1 MKHPTEK
8 ELTALREKYPT
19 GTIVKLISMNDVQSP
34 PVGTIGEVTMIDDMG
49 SIHVNWQNGSTLALI
64 PDVDSWEILK
74 SLEGLIT

>member
-34 PVGTIGEVTMIDDMG
+34 PVGTIGEVTLIDDMG
-49 SIHVNWQNGSTLALI
+49 SVHVNWKNGSMLALI

-74 SLEGLIT
+74 KP

>member
-19 GTIVKLISMNDVQSP
+19 GTIVKLISMADVQSP
-34 PVGTIGEVTMIDDMG
+34 PVGTIGKVTLIDDMG
-49 SIHVNWQNGSTLALI
+49 SVHVNWQNGSTLALI

-74 SLEGLIT
+74 KP

>member
-34 PVGTIGEVTMIDDMG
+34 PVGTIGEVTLIDDMG
-49 SIHVNWQNGSTLALI
+49 SVHVNWQNGSTLALI

-74 SLEGLIT
+74 KP

>member
-19 GTIVKLISMNDVQSP
+19 GTIVKLISMNDTQAP
-34 PVGTIGEVTMIDDMG
+34 PVGTIGEVTVIDDIG

-64 PDVDSWEILK
+64 PNVDSWEILK
-74 SLEGLIT
+74 KP

>member
-8 ELTALREKYPT
+8 ELTALCEKYPT

-34 PVGTIGEVTMIDDMG
+34 PVGTIGEVTLIDDMG
-49 SIHVNWQNGSTLALI
+49 SVHVNWQNGSTLALI

-74 SLEGLIT
+74 KP

>member
-19 GTIVKLISMNDVQSP
+19 RTIVKLISMNDVQSP
-34 PVGTIGEVTMIDDMG
+34 PVGTIGEVTLIDDMG
-49 SIHVNWQNGSTLALI
+49 SVHVNWHNGSTLALI

-74 SLEGLIT
+74 KP

>member
-64 PDVDSWEILK
+64 PDVDSWEILN
-74 SLEGLIT
+74 EP

>member
-74 SLEGLIT
+74 KP

>member
-64 PDVDSWEILK
+64 PNVDSWEILN
-74 SLEGLIT
+74 EP

>member
-34 PVGTIGEVTMIDDMG
+34 PVGTIGEVTLIEDMG
-49 SIHVNWQNGSTLALI
+49 SVDVNWQNGSTLALI
-64 PDVDSWEILK
+64 PDVDSWETLN
-74 SLEGLIT
+74 EP

>member
-49 SIHVNWQNGSTLALI
+49 SVHVNWKNGSTLALI
-64 PDVDSWEILK
+64 PDVDSWEILNK
-74 SLEGLIT
+74 P

>member
-1 MKHPTEK
+1 MKHPTDK

-19 GTIVKLISMNDVQSP
+19 RTIVKLISMNDVQSP

-64 PDVDSWEILK
+64 PDVDSWETLNDP
-74 SLEGLIT
+74 

>member
-49 SIHVNWQNGSTLALI
+49 SVHVNWQNGSTLALI

-74 SLEGLIT
+74 KP

>member
-34 PVGTIGEVTMIDDMG
+34 PVGTIGEVTLIDDMG

>member
-1 MKHPTEK
+1 MKHPTDK

-49 SIHVNWQNGSTLALI
+49 SLHVNWQNGSTLALI
-64 PDVDSWEILK
+64 PNVDSWEILK
-74 SLEGLIT
+74 KP

>member
-1 MKHPTEK
+1 MKHPTDK

-34 PVGTIGEVTMIDDMG
+34 PVGTIGEVTLIDDMG

-74 SLEGLIT
+74 KP

>member
-1 MKHPTEK
+1 MKHPTDK

-49 SIHVNWQNGSTLALI
+49 SVHVNWQNGSTLALI

-74 SLEGLIT
+74 KP

>member
-8 ELTALREKYPT
+8 ELTALREKYPI

-74 SLEGLIT
+74 KP

>member
-34 PVGTIGEVTMIDDMG
+34 PVGTIGEVTLIDDMG
-49 SIHVNWQNGSTLALI
+49 SVHVNWQNGSTLALI
-64 PDVDSWEILK
+64 PNVDSWEILK
-74 SLEGLIT
+74 KP

>member
-19 GTIVKLISMNDVQSP
+19 GTIVKLISMDDVQSP

-49 SIHVNWQNGSTLALI
+49 SVHVNWQNGSTLALI

-74 SLEGLIT
+74 KP

>member
-8 ELTALREKYPT
+8 ELTALREKYPI

-34 PVGTIGEVTMIDDMG
+34 HVGTIGEVTMIDDMG
-49 SIHVNWQNGSTLALI
+49 SIHVHWQNGSTLALI

-74 SLEGLIT
+74 KP

>member
-19 GTIVKLISMNDVQSP
+19 GTVVKLISMNDVQSP
-34 PVGTIGEVTMIDDMG
+34 PVGTIGEVTLIDDMG

-74 SLEGLIT
+74 KP

>member
-19 GTIVKLISMNDVQSP
+19 GTVVKLISMNDVQSP
-34 PVGTIGEVTMIDDMG
+34 PVGTIGEVTLIDDMG
-49 SIHVNWQNGSTLALI
+49 SVHVNWQNGSTLALI

-74 SLEGLIT
+74 KP

>member
-34 PVGTIGEVTMIDDMG
+34 PVGTIGEVTLIDDMG
-49 SIHVNWQNGSTLALI
+49 SVHVNWQNGSTLALI
-64 PDVDSWEILK
+64 PDVDSWEILN
-74 SLEGLIT
+74 EP

>member
-19 GTIVKLISMNDVQSP
+19 GTIVKLISMDDVQSP

-64 PDVDSWEILK
+64 PDVDSWEILN
-74 SLEGLIT
+74 EP

>member
-1 MKHPTEK
+1 MKHPTDK

-34 PVGTIGEVTMIDDMG
+34 PVGTIGEITMIDDMG

-74 SLEGLIT
+74 KP